1 MDSIIKS
8 RWPPTM
14 SRTNYLRQQL
24 ERAKRFAA
32 AMVNLG
38 DREKFEKIAA
48 DYQAELDASN
58 APASAADPSA
68 TPEVASSQTAATPS
82 ETSTSD
88 SVSSV
93 SDTASGSAADQPE
106 TKD

>member
-8 RWPPTM
+8 RWPLTM

-58 APASAADPSA
+58 APASAAEPSA
-68 TPEVASSQTAATPS
+68 TPEVASSQTAAPS
-82 ETSTSD
+82 ETGTSD
-88 SVSSV
+88 SVSSE
-93 SDTASGSAADQPE
+93 SDTAPVSAADQPE